1 MGQTEGEGPRVER
14 VGAVEYEHVGA
25 EYLEQRRLQRRA
37 GAWLIWGLGVA
48 YVISGEYYG
57 WQFGFAQGLG
67 GMLLATILIAIMYT
81 FMVYGISEMA
91 SAIPATG
98 GPYAFGRR
106 ALGVWGGFI
115 NGLGATI
122 EYLLAISVIGTG
134 IGLYLTGL
142 PGLDDLPNILGLT
155 AGEWLYILI
164 FIAFLLIHFLGV
176 RETLVSIFIVAT
188 IASIVLVVWFLYLL
202 PDFDFSRF
210 NTVPVDPDAA
220 GASTFLPTG
229 YIGILAAIP
238 YAAWFYL
245 AIEGTPMAGEETRD
259 PARDVPK
266 GSIAAMFTLIAFSA
280 LAFIAGGAT
289 MGAEDIST
297 AANPIGDPV
306 AAIHGENW
314 FFWFVVIVGLSGL
327 IASFHSVIYA
337 YSRIIYALSRAGYFP
352 RWLSLTSRNRKIPYW
367 ALTVPAVISMTL
379 IIALARGLTPPEGF
393 LPLAYAGAIMVQIS
407 VFAALVTYIV
417 MMLAYLVLKRREPDL
432 ERPYKAPGGVVMP
445 AIAMIIAIVSLF
457 AGVVYTTVTRWTII
471 WTIVAFLL
479 GMVYF
484 WLYSRHRL
492 VAQAPEEEFAVIE
505 RAEAEIDAAGGG
517 GS

>member
-1 MGQTEGEGPRVER
+1 MAEGEGRRPKVEK
-14 VGAVEYEHVGA
+14 VGAVEYEHVGR
-25 EYLEQRRLQRRA
+25 EYLEHRRLERKA

-57 WQFGFAQGLG
+57 WQFGFAQGVG
-67 GMLLATILIAIMYT
+67 GMLLATILIAVMYT

-91 SAIPATG
+91 SALPTTG

-106 ALGVWGGFI
+106 ALGVYGGFI

-134 IGLYLTGL
+134 IGIYLTGL
-142 PGLDDLPNILGLT
+142 PGLEDLPDVLGLT

-164 FIAFLLIHFLGV
+164 FIGFLLIHFLGV
-176 RETLVSIFIVAT
+176 RETLMSVFIVAS
-188 IASIVLVVWFLYLL
+188 IASVVLVVWFLYLL

-210 NTVPVDPDAA
+210 SDVPVDPNAA

-229 YIGILAAIP
+229 WVGILAAIP

-245 AIEGTPMAGEETRD
+245 AIEGTPLAGEETRD

-266 GSIAAMFTLIAFSA
+266 GSIAAMFTLVAFSA
-280 LAFIAGGAT
+280 LAFIAAGAT
-289 MGAEDIST
+289 QGPQSLST
-297 AANPIGDPV
+297 TGNPIGDPV

-367 ALTVPAVISMTL
+367 ALTVPALISMVL
-379 IIALARGLTPPEGF
+379 IVALARGLTPPEGF
-393 LPLAYAGAIMVQIS
+393 TELGYAGSILIQIS
-407 VFAALVTYIV
+407 VFAALITYIV
-417 MMLAYLVLKRREPDL
+417 MMLAYIVLKRREPNL

-445 AIAMIIAIVSLF
+445 AIAMVIAIVSLF
-457 AGVVYTTVTRWTII
+457 AGIVYTTVTRWTIA
-471 WTIVAFLL
+471 WTVVAFLL
-479 GMVYF
+479 GLVYF
-484 WLYSRHRL
+484 WLYSRRRL
-492 VAQAPEEEFAVIE
+492 VAEAPEEEFAIIE
-505 RAEAEIDAAGGG
+505 KAEAELDTAGGG
-517 GS
+517 E